1 MRMIWEVL
9 IVCFA
14 AGMLIAG
21 GTFGEESAAPP
32 GTPVEPKRGDI
43 ISLDKNTL
51 SEKQMKELE
60 ERMRKAAKELTE
72 KKQQEAR
79 RDKDFKYDPKD
90 PRSKEE
96 QLRAKQAQKANL
108 AMIKEMKAKADDAF
122 KNQRYREAAQFY
134 GSIALADVPGS
145 ETMAEEARAKFVE
158 MEKLAQGHL
167 DAAEDLILQRQ
178 YVKAVEELRIVVNE
192 FPFTDVAPKAAARL
206 RGLQGRKEVAA
217 YCAYAEAEGL
227 EQAGNYRAAIKAYR
241 DIVAKHPDSVPA
253 VRSEKRLAAL
263 EKDEAI
269 QEKVKAEIAAE
280 AEAQAPAIFNIADNF
295 VKIGMKD
302 SAREKL
308 VLIVEKYPG
317 TPQAEEAKKRLEA
330 LKTE

>member
-1 MRMIWEVL
+1 MRTIRRML
-9 IVCFA
+9 IGSFAVGLAA
-14 AGMLIAG
+14 AGGAP
-21 GTFGEESAAPP
+21 GEEPATTPAAPGAP
-32 GTPVEPKRGDI
+32 ATPKI
-43 ISLDKNTL
+43 INFTL
-51 SEKQMKELE
+51 SEKQVKELE
-60 ERMRKAAKELTE
+60 ERMKKAARELTE
-72 KKQQEAR
+72 KNRQEAR
-79 RDKDFKYDPKD
+79 QDKDLKYDPKD

-96 QLRAKQAQKANL
+96 QLRAKQIQKANL

-167 DAAEDLILQRQ
+167 DAAEDFILQRQ

-192 FPFTDVAPKAAARL
+192 FPFTDAAPKAAARL
-206 RGLQGRKEVAA
+206 RGLQSKKEVAA

-227 EQAGNYRAAIKAYR
+227 EQAGNFRAAIRAYR
-241 DIVAKHPDSVPA
+241 DIVARHPESVPA
-253 VRSEKRLAAL
+253 VRAEKRLAVL
-263 EKDEAI
+263 EKDAAV

-280 AEAQAPAIFNIADNF
+280 AEAQAPAIFNIAENF
-295 VKIGMKD
+295 MKSGMND

-308 VLIVEKYPG
+308 NMIIEKYPG
-317 TPQAEEAKKRLEA
+317 TPQAEEAKKKLDA
-330 LKTE
+330 LKG